1 MCVHFSIL
9 PLLQLEIV
17 NDDHYLQEQ
26 QQLAEVAAAEQQERR
41 RLDGSGGGQRGSS
54 PAGKRNKARAL
65 AAASAVPLPASA
77 AAAAAAAAEE
87 PENAALLQLQQYQS
101 ADLEALPTA
110 VVVYS
115 AVDKSGVCICVLR
128 MFLLANCAAVNLTRS
143 GHAAGSPACPLQPAK
158 LEQFSASPTF
168 SCIYPTFF

>member
-1 MCVHFSIL
+1 MCARFF

-41 RLDGSGGGQRGSS
+41 RLDGGGGGRSGSS

-65 AAASAVPLPASA
+65 AAASAVPLPGS
-77 AAAAAAAAEE
+77 AAAAAAEE
-87 PENAALLQLQQYQS
+87 PEDAALLQLQRYQS
-101 ADLEALPTA
+101 ADLDAPTA